1 MRQSISIP
9 RSGIMADVWLDRT
22 GYVPGDKIEFNAMI
36 DNKSGKYVPGT
47 TVQLIQVKIKK

>member
-1 MRQSISIP
+1 MVN
-9 RSGIMADVWLDRT
+9 VWLDRT

-36 DNKSGKYVPGT
+36 ENKSGKYVPGT